1 MSSEG
6 KGKGMVD
13 GIRRYSLE
21 IAEVGDH
28 ECELFLMTHFTLAAL
43 SVKNYACILYL
54 YDIVML
60 ISMMHSN
67 IIS

>member
-1 MSSEG
+1 
-6 KGKGMVD
+6 MVD
-13 GIRRYSLE
+13 GTEEICLE

-28 ECELFLMTHFTLAAL
+28 ECGISDERDFTLAAL

-67 IIS
+67 TLMR